1 MDGPVEQFAA
11 LKITPVHDGRA
22 AAALLFLS
30 HSVTQPSAV
39 GMLYVA

>member
-1 MDGPVEQFAA
+1 MDGPVEQLAA
-11 LKITPVHDGRA
+11 LNITPVHDGRA